1 MSRPELDRSQRK
13 ALGKG
18 LSALLPGKNALIPPK
33 PEVKVELEAPA
44 VAVLEPIA
52 PELPEKFER
61 FESIPLDSI
70 VANRNQPRT
79 AFEADRLDELAQSIR
94 MHGLL
99 QPITV
104 VRVGEGQYQ
113 IVAGER
119 RWRAARLAGLSTIA
133 ALVRSAEENQMLE
146 LALIENIQREDLNPI
161 ETAIAFAR
169 LIEQHQLSHEQ
180 VAERTGKDRSTIT
193 NFLRLLK
200 LPKEVQDDLIRG
212 DISMGHARALLGLPT
227 AEAQRQAA
235 QQVLDKRLSVRET
248 EKLIKL
254 LSSGSGASGAP
265 TKVKTI
271 AEPDANVR
279 AALESMQSALGTKV
293 RLVAKSASSGK
304 LEIDYYSQDDLDRIY
319 GLIVRS

>member
-1 MSRPELDRSQRK
+1 MSRLEVDRSQRK

-18 LSALLPGKNALIPPK
+18 LSALLPGKNALIPPRLEAK
-33 PEVKVELEAPA
+33 IEPEVTA
-44 VAVLEPIA
+44 VPVAEPTY
-52 PELPEKFER
+52 PKLPEKFER
-61 FESIPLDSI
+61 FDSLPLDSI
-70 VANRNQPRT
+70 VANRHQPRN

-94 MHGLL
+94 THGLL

-104 VRVGEGQYQ
+104 VRVAEGQYQ

-119 RWRAARLAGLSTIA
+119 RWRAARLAGLNTIA
-133 ALVRSAEENQMLE
+133 ALVRSVEQNQMLE

-161 ETAIAFAR
+161 ETASAFSR

-254 LSSGSGASGAP
+254 LSLNAGASASSAKP
-265 TKVKTI
+265 KV
-271 AEPDANVR
+271 AADHDANVR
-279 AALESMQSALGTKV
+279 AALEAMQSALGTKV
-293 RLVAKSASSGK
+293 RLVTKSGNSGK